1 MTAMLSLLALP
12 VLAQTYVGIKGGPL
26 NISRDIPFDDGAMMG
41 CLVGY
46 DVPDNNFSVEGE
58 FNTTVSSAEGTRDDF
73 GDLDVTTLAF
83 YGVYRSSGRFYF
95 KGKAGLLY
103 EYLNSSVTGIITIDV
118 EGSAIAL
125 SFGIGGGMRISEK
138 LSAEIE
144 YTSIEADIGYATA
157 GLNWMF

>member
-41 CLVGY
+41 FLVGY

-58 FNTTVSSAEGTRDDF
+58 FNTTVSR
-73 GDLDVTTLAF
+73 TLAF